1 MCSPLDTSPDTEF
14 YNHQHDKSRL
24 LTDKEALQLIYDD
37 LSKQYQ
43 QLKDDHDEALGS
55 LATADARVEEA
66 LASAKAA
73 KQDRAE
79 GAFKQEMDK
88 MSKQLN
94 KTENE
99 LAECQGALD
108 KQTKINEE
116 LARKVSRTDN
126 SVTDRIEDRNSEGW
140 FLARL
145 CSPRVLSTSAHSS
158 TRLMSS
164 VLGLRKPQ
172 S

>member
-1 MCSPLDTSPDTEF
+1 MTRQRHFVSSPDTEF

-24 LTDKEALQLIYDD
+24 LTDKEALQLVYDD

-43 QLKDDHDEALGS
+43 QLKEDHDEALGS

-66 LASAKAA
+66 VAAAKVA
-73 KQDRAE
+73 KQDRAQ

-99 LAECQGALD
+99 LAECQSALD
-108 KQTKINEE
+108 KQAKINED
-116 LARKVSRTDN
+116 LAKKVSP
-126 SVTDRIEDRNSEGW
+126 
-140 FLARL
+140 FAA
-145 CSPRVLSTSAHSS
+145 SPAGATTPGQLSF
-158 TRLMSS
+158 
-164 VLGLRKPQ
+164 
-172 S
+172 